1 MKFVLD
7 THCHTL
13 ASGHA
18 YSTIQEMAQH
28 AAAIGFNLIAI
39 TDHGPKM
46 PGSTHLL
53 YFRNLRVIPRKI
65 NGVEI
70 LRGVEVNIL
79 DHRGKLDIPE
89 DVLKEL
95 DMVIASFHH
104 PCIKPGSVEENTNTL
119 INLMKKPYIH
129 MIGHPGNPA
138 YPINIEKV
146 VAAAKEYRT
155 LIEINNSSLKP
166 DSFRAGSKENCYKI
180 LEACRDHQVPVA
192 IGSDSHIAFDIGKFT
207 FAEEMI
213 ESLQVPEELVMN
225 TCADKLK
232 AYINYKE

>member
-1 MKFVLD
+1 MNFVLD

-18 YSTIQEMAQH
+18 YSTIQEMAAH
-28 AAAIGFNLIAI
+28 AATIGFELIAI

-46 PGSTHLL
+46 PGSTHSL
-53 YFRNLRVIPRKI
+53 YFKNLRVIPRKI

-89 DVLKEL
+89 GVLEEL
-95 DMVIASFHH
+95 DIVIASFHH

-119 INLMKKPYIH
+119 INLIKKPYINI
-129 MIGHPGNPA
+129 IGHPGNPS
-138 YPINIEKV
+138 YPVNIEKV
-146 VAAAKEYRT
+146 VEAAKEYRT

-166 DSFRAGSKENCYKI
+166 DSFRTGSKENCYKI
-180 LEACRDHQVPVA
+180 LEACKKKQVPVA
-192 IGSDSHIAFDIGKFT
+192 IGSDAHIAFDIGHFP
-207 FAEEMI
+207 FAKEML
-213 ESLQVPEELVMN
+213 ERLQMPEELVVN
-225 TCADKLK
+225 TSVDRLK
-232 AYINYKE
+232 AYIK